1 MLRYCICY
9 LSLLLLLFNTGC
21 RSLSNNQSIKT
32 NSDIS
37 NQQFAPAVLYPS
49 NIQKEYR
56 INPIDLIEISVY
68 QEADLT
74 KLARVSQDGFITYPL
89 IGKVKVDGYTVIEAE
104 KVIADLLEKDFLVDP
119 QVTIFIKEYHSKKV
133 VIMGEVKNPGSYEF
147 PQGRELTVLEAIAL
161 SGGFSDIASV
171 DKTKVIRVENGV
183 QQHIQVKISDI
194 TQGGDK
200 SKNINLKPDDIVF
213 VPERIF

>member
-1 MLRYCICY
+1 M
-9 LSLLLLLFNTGC
+9 
-21 RSLSNNQSIKT
+21 
-32 NSDIS
+32 
-37 NQQFAPAVLYPS
+37 
-49 NIQKEYR
+49 
-56 INPIDLIEISVY
+56 DLIEISVY